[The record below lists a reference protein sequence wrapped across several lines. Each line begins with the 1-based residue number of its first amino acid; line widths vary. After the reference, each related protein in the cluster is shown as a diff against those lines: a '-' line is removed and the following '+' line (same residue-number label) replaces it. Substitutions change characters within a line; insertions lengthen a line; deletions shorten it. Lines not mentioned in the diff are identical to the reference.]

1 MPASSHDPRRGL
13 GRAPRSRPAS
23 MFGGGG
29 IGALFGGKKPRDG
42 AGASSPASGRA
53 RASPG
58 VGANPGTAAS
68 PNRHR
73 FGPASPPS
81 GASPGR
87 EIADGNMPALMAR
100 AQELLDETRRRSE
113 LGARTADDA
122 SRQFV
127 RVNEA
132 KRLVERIRAALPS
145 VEDDG
150 ERAAWEAQ
158 IYILDEEVAAAVEAV
173 ASAATPTEPRTTR
186 ERSPAANHHH
196 HPADPGPRAA
206 PNPERRPGAQSN
218 GGRPGG
224 DPPRPPNEPSPLAS
238 AANAGDMFAGL
249 SVATPTPAFEPP
261 TVPPRPASDFA
272 HPPKGLDLEN
282 LFSGLDVSPAP
293 PPLAPA
299 PPDEQ
304 NTRKNKNTP
313 PRAGVEPRADREAR
327 GARVHAVPPARGD
340 RPRHA

>member
-1 MPASSHDPRRGL
+1 
-13 GRAPRSRPAS
+13 

-73 FGPASPPS
+73 FGPTSPPPR
-81 GASPGR
+81 ASPGR
-87 EIADGNMPALMAR
+87 EIADGDMPALMAL

-173 ASAATPTEPRTTR
+173 ASTATPTEPRTTR
-186 ERSPAANHHH
+186 ERSPTANQH
-196 HPADPGPRAA
+196 HPANPGPRAA
-206 PNPERRPGAQSN
+206 PNPERRPAPRTN

-224 DPPRPPNEPSPLAS
+224 DPPRAPNEPSPLAS

-261 TVPPRPASDFA
+261 TRTSRRRM
-272 HPPKGLDLEN
+272 
-282 LFSGLDVSPAP
+282 
-293 PPLAPA
+293 PL
-299 PPDEQ
+299 
-304 NTRKNKNTP
+304 
-313 PRAGVEPRADREAR
+313 
-327 GARVHAVPPARGD
+327 
-340 RPRHA
+340 